1 MVRECSEVASNIS
14 VVSTETIEYIMIII
28 GMYSS
33 DSIKHWSDSGAS
45 SAKLDWCFFGNED
58 ASASVSSQVR
68 CAAARFIAWAA
79 AIIAFLKKMFADPD
93 DRELIMQ
100 NPPSF
105 LSARARDMKNGGRR
119 QR

>member
-1 MVRECSEVASNIS
+1 MVRECSGVASNIS

-33 DSIKHWSDSGAS
+33 SDSIKHWSDSGAS
-45 SAKLDWCFFGNED
+45 SAKLDWCFFRNED

-79 AIIAFLKKMFADPD
+79 AIIAF
-93 DRELIMQ
+93 
-100 NPPSF
+100 
-105 LSARARDMKNGGRR
+105 
-119 QR
+119 